1 MSATAVLQPR
11 LGSAVLQQNGVEIID
26 EENRTTGI
34 FTGRQMYFHDPD
46 RNVFEL
52 TEWQGKEY

>member
-1 MSATAVLQPR
+1 MTDSPPERFVDDQHR
-11 LGSAVLQQNGVEIID
+11 L
-26 EENRTTGI
+26 TGI

-46 RNVFEL
+46 CNVLEL